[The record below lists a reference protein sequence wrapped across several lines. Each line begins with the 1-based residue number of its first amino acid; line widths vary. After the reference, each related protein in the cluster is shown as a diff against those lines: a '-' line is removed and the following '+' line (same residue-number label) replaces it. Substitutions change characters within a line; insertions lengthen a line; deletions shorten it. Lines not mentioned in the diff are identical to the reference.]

1 MAGLQSSAGASFE
14 GLKSDATVAAAA
26 ADKENGGAANMEGL
40 PGSHPEGTETPGTY
54 GDDQVFLWLRTR
66 GLSFGILNS
75 LLPTGETTTNA
86 EQGKHGVK
94 KGKDPAT
101 ISAARTSRGRAA
113 AKAAPAQPEPQAE
126 PPEPTEYARNRP
138 RRDVQGQK
146 AMLGHTTESLELV
159 KCMDFVGP
167 PGSGA
172 PLAQPFQ
179 VHVQA
184 QVTWASP
191 PLQFLVAVS
200 TVTSEAAPLVR
211 HGDVLLC
218 S

>member
-1 MAGLQSSAGASFE
+1 M
-14 GLKSDATVAAAA
+14 
-26 ADKENGGAANMEGL
+26 N
-40 PGSHPEGTETPGTY
+40 
-54 GDDQVFLWLRTR
+54 
-66 GLSFGILNS
+66 
-75 LLPTGETTTNA
+75 
-86 EQGKHGVK
+86 
-94 KGKDPAT
+94 
-101 ISAARTSRGRAA
+101 RGRAA
-113 AKAAPAQPEPQAE
+113 AKAAPAPPQPQAE

-184 QVTWASP
+184 QVMHACSPCTWLP
-191 PLQFLVAVS
+191 S
-200 TVTSEAAPLVR
+200 TVSCKLSQV
-211 HGDVLLC
+211 
-218 S
+218 